1 MMASVLLLQRDS
13 VLMKLSLMLI
23 LIRSGSAHNECDEEN
38 LSCGPNQP
46 LIRFPFQLVKEMK
59 EPCSYPRLCLSC
71 TEKNET
77 MLMLPTTKLQVKNI
91 YYEEKEISLTDPEY
105 CFFNKFTQIINFF
118 QSYQFESVHRHLS
131 FFNCTSAGHR
141 HLRYRDDSVGISY
154 SQDLVSCPIFIS
166 DSLDSVLEL
175 DLTSCTKMFDI
186 LSPIG
191 STYRSPLYWKWFK
204 PNCSECEAK
213 GKRCKW
219 KTNNDTEGDIEC
231 FECTRKRIHVSKS
244 LIFATTGS
252 IFLGLVVTA
261 VFKSIVY
268 FREKQEDQARVDK
281 FLEDYRAE
289 KPARFTYADLKRI
302 TNGFREMLG
311 EGAHGAV
318 FRGKLSSEIPVA
330 VKILN
335 NTEGEGNEFIN
346 EVGIMGK
353 IHHINVV
360 RLLGFCAEGLHRALV
375 YNFFPNGSLQSF
387 IFPPEDKDHFLGWEK
402 LQHIALGIAKGI
414 EYLHQG
420 CNHPIIHFDI
430 NPHNVLLDDN
440 FTPKISDF
448 GLAKL
453 CSKNPSLVSMTAA
466 RGTLGYIAPEVFSR
480 NFGNVS
486 YKSDIYSY
494 GMLLLEMVGGRKNVD
509 MSSPEDFHVL
519 YPDWIHNLVDGDVHI
534 HVEDED
540 DFKIAK
546 KLAIIGLW
554 CIQWQ
559 PGNRPSIKSV
569 IHMLETQ
576 EENQIAVPPNP
587 FHSATS
593 TTVKGPISTRRP
605 LHLEVIEE

>member
-1 MMASVLLLQRDS
+1 
-13 VLMKLSLMLI
+13 
-23 LIRSGSAHNECDEEN
+23 
-38 LSCGPNQP
+38 
-46 LIRFPFQLVKEMK
+46 MK

-71 TEKNET
+71 TENNQT
-77 MLMLPTTKLQVKNI
+77 MLLLPTIKLQVKNI
-91 YYEEKEISLTDPEY
+91 FYEDQEIVLTDPEN
-105 CFFNKFTQIINFF
+105 CLFNKYMQITNFV
-118 QSYQFESVHRHLS
+118 QSYQFELYDTNLS

-141 HLRYRDDSVGISY
+141 HVRYRYREDSY

-166 DSLDSVLEL
+166 DSFESVLEL

-186 LSPIG
+186 PSPILFTDG
-191 STYRSPLYWKWFK
+191 YPLYLRWFK

-219 KTNNDTEGDIEC
+219 KTNNDTGDIEC
-231 FECTRKRIHVSKS
+231 FECTRKRIHVPKS

-261 VFKSIVY
+261 VFMSILY

-302 TNGFREMLG
+302 TNGFKEMLG

-318 FRGKLSSEIPVA
+318 FRGKLSSEISVA

-534 HVEDED
+534 HVENED

-587 FHSATS
+587 FHSTTS
-593 TTVKGPISTRRP
+593 TKVKGPISTRRP

>member
-1 MMASVLLLQRDS
+1 MTSVRDS
-13 VLMKLSLMLI
+13 VLMTLLLLLL
-23 LIRSGSAHNECDEEN
+23 LIRNGSAHNDCDEN
-38 LSCGPNQP
+38 LSCGKNEPH
-46 LIRFPFQLVKEMK
+46 IEFPFELVKEME
-59 EPCSYPRLCLSC
+59 EPCTYPRLCLSC
-71 TEKNET
+71 TEKRQT
-77 MLMLPTTKLQVKNI
+77 MLLLPTIKLRVNYIDYESQEI
-91 YYEEKEISLTDPEY
+91 YLTDPENCY
-105 CFFNKFTQIINFF
+105 SNKFMEVINFIR
-118 QSYQFESVHRHLS
+118 SYHLEARYGEPENNLI
-131 FFNCTSAGHR
+131 FFNCTSAGLPY
-141 HLRYRDDSVGISY
+141 LRNNYMR
-154 SQDLVSCPIFIS
+154 QDMVSCPIYMANSFE
-166 DSLDSVLEL
+166 SVLSL
-175 DLTSCTKMFDI
+175 DLTSCTKMFNI
-186 LSPIG
+186 TAPIAAVH
-191 STYRSPLYWKWFK
+191 SNALYLRWPK
-204 PNCSECEAK
+204 PNCAECEAK

-219 KTNNDTEGDIEC
+219 KTNNDTEGDIQC
-231 FECTRKRIHVSKS
+231 FECKRKGIHVPKS
-244 LIFATTGS
+244 FIFAATGS
-252 IFLGLVVTA
+252 IFLGLVVIA
-261 VFKSIVY
+261 VFKGILY
-268 FREKQEDQARVDK
+268 FRKKQEDQERVDK

-302 TNGFREMLG
+302 TNGFKENLG

-318 FRGKLSSEIPVA
+318 FRGKLSSEIQVA

-335 NTEGEGNEFIN
+335 NTDVEGKEFIN

-360 RLLGFCAEGLHRALV
+360 RLLGFCAEGFHRALV

-402 LQHIALGIAKGI
+402 LQHISLGIAKGI

-453 CSKNPSLVSMTAA
+453 CSKNPSVVSMTAA

-509 MSSPEDFHVL
+509 MSSPEDFNVL

-540 DFKIAK
+540 DVKIAK

-576 EENQIAVPPNP
+576 DENQIAVPPNP

-593 TTVKGPISTRRP
+593 TTVKGPTSTRRP